1 MVIIG
6 AHAIIIARKSI
17 CAHCAALTNNIII
30 FYTINKLDCIALVI
44 HNRSERPI
52 LKNSADGKLDAVE
65 SAFFDDFITKRNKVA
80 VIFGKEGGNY
90 FFARRNAD
98 NIIGARLFI
107 NGIIVIFVNRFE
119 RTSDNICAV
128 FEICRHKR
136 FVHIGVDK
144 IIAVNK
150 CDKIAR
156 RGFYADISCGGN
168 T

>member
-65 SAFFDDFITKRNKVA
+65 SAFLMILLQNETRLPSFSEKKAAIIFLLGETPTISSAQDF
-80 VIFGKEGGNY
+80 
-90 FFARRNAD
+90 
-98 NIIGARLFI
+98 
-107 NGIIVIFVNRFE
+107 
-119 RTSDNICAV
+119 S
-128 FEICRHKR
+128 
-136 FVHIGVDK
+136 
-144 IIAVNK
+144 
-150 CDKIAR
+150 
-156 RGFYADISCGGN
+156 
-168 T
+168 